1 MTDMLATAGGYGRGD
16 YPAHTYSYLLCDLR
30 TDTLLAEL
38 PLQGVQYSTELN
50 GIGTLRATVPYNSDT
65 LPLDPEA
72 ATTPGRTAL
81 YVDRDGMIVWA
92 GIVWT
97 RDNVAGGKSI
107 QAAEFMSYYQRRHVK
122 TTLSTDTSAILDTD
136 YVPDGQRL
144 YSDQRP
150 IVWSLLQY
158 AHTQPG
164 GDIGVTIEYLGPG
177 TGISRNVTYYG
188 YERPEIY
195 KAIADLAA
203 ADDGFDFGI
212 ETGWTEAGANDPP
225 RRYRRARVWYPRRGR
240 ASSAESGLVFV
251 KGAASSIIEYDW
263 PEAGIDRATEVS
275 ALGEGSGE
283 ARLRSTATA
292 TDMIAAGWPLLESVQ
307 TYEGVIEQ
315 SRLDANARAALAAQ
329 SQADVQAKFVVLADG
344 DPAFGSYQVGDVAL
358 FIIDPEPRTPAGR
371 QAELRIVGM
380 EVTASAGPERVS
392 LTCVA
397 V

>member
-1 MTDMLATAGGYGRGD
+1 MTDLLAAYGRGD

-50 GIGTLRATVPYNSDT
+50 GIGALRATVPYNDDT
-65 LPLDPEA
+65 LPLDPET

-81 YVDRDGMIVWA
+81 YVDRDGQIVWA

-97 RDNVAGGKSI
+97 RESVDGGKAL

-122 TTLSTDTSAILDTD
+122 ITLSNDTSAIIDTD

-144 YSDQRP
+144 YADQRT
-150 IVWSLLQY
+150 IVWSLLTY
-158 AHTQPG
+158 AHAQAG
-164 GDIGVTIEYLGPG
+164 GDIGIATTHLTTN
-177 TGISRNVTYYG
+177 TGITRAATYYG

-195 KAIADLAA
+195 KLIAELSQ
-203 ADDGFDFGI
+203 ADDGFDFGV
-212 ETGWTEAGANDPP
+212 EVGWTEAGSNDPP

-240 ASSAESGLVFV
+240 QTSAESGLVFV
-251 KGAASSIIEYDW
+251 KGGAASNILSYDW
-263 PEAGIDRATEVS
+263 PEDGTGRATEVS
-275 ALGEGSGE
+275 ALGEGAGE

-292 TDMIAAGWPLLESVQ
+292 TDMINAGWPLLETVE

-315 SRLDANARAALAAQ
+315 ARLDANARAALAAQ
-329 SQADVQAKFVVLADG
+329 AQADVQAQFVVLADA
-344 DPAFGSYQVGDVAL
+344 DPAFGSYEVGDVGL

-380 EVTASAGPERVS
+380 EVTASAGPERVT